1 MVAARDSAGEL
12 DLPPVRRSRWRQL
25 RSLRWRSAWAQI
37 ASFFSELAPKGLY
50 ARTLI
55 IIIAPIVLLE
65 SVVAFTFMERHWQA
79 VTRRLSEATA
89 RDIAALIDV
98 YSSFSLADDPEKLVN
113 LAREKV
119 GISMQILPPDD
130 LPKAQPKPFFALLDR
145 TLSDE
150 VRKHVTLPFW
160 IDTLGQSRH
169 VEVRVKHPKAVLRFI
184 ATRNQN
190 TSVVLLTVAIL
201 FMRNQIRPIL
211 RLAEAADAFGKGRT
225 VGDDF
230 RVRGAR
236 EVRQAAQAF
245 VEMRERIMQHVDQR
259 TTMLAGVSHDLR
271 TVLTRFKLQLAF
283 LGDSPEITA
292 LRADVNEMQH
302 MLEDYLAFAKGDGG
316 EQATPTNVRQLLE
329 EIYVDAQHFG
339 VPIDLRL
346 RRRPTDLVL
355 ELKRNA
361 FKRAVTNLVSNA
373 ARFGNRIVVRAATDR
388 QWLRIEVDD
397 DGPGIPAV
405 ERENVFK
412 PFYRLDHA
420 RNEGSGNSGLGLAI
434 ARDIARSHG
443 GDVALDTSTM
453 GGLRAIIRVPL

>member
-1 MVAARDSAGEL
+1 
-12 DLPPVRRSRWRQL
+12 
-25 RSLRWRSAWAQI
+25 
-37 ASFFSELAPKGLY
+37 
-50 ARTLI
+50 
-55 IIIAPIVLLE
+55 
-65 SVVAFTFMERHWQA
+65 
-79 VTRRLSEATA
+79 
-89 RDIAALIDV
+89 
-98 YSSFSLADDPEKLVN
+98 
-113 LAREKV
+113 
-119 GISMQILPPDD
+119 
-130 LPKAQPKPFFALLDR
+130 
-145 TLSDE
+145 
-150 VRKHVTLPFW
+150 
-160 IDTLGQSRH
+160 
-169 VEVRVKHPKAVLRFI
+169 
-184 ATRNQN
+184 
-190 TSVVLLTVAIL
+190 
-201 FMRNQIRPIL
+201 
-211 RLAEAADAFGKGRT
+211 
-225 VGDDF
+225 
-230 RVRGAR
+230 
-236 EVRQAAQAF
+236 
-245 VEMRERIMQHVDQR
+245 
-259 TTMLAGVSHDLR
+259 
-271 TVLTRFKLQLAF
+271 
-283 LGDSPEITA
+283 
-292 LRADVNEMQH
+292 MQH

-361 FKRAVTNLVSNA
+361 FKRAVTNLVSN
-373 ARFGNRIVVRAATDR
+373 AATDR